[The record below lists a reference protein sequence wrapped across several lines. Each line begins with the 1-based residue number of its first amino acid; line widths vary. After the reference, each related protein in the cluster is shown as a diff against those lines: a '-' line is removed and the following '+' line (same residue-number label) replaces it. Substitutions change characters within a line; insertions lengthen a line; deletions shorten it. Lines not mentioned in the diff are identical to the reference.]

1 MEQVNQVNQFSQA
14 NDPSDKESLDI
25 VNNYLKQISGNTNEN
40 NTIVNNIHEYVGF
53 TQSEQT
59 EELKQSNHIS
69 NTIDVDNILIDK
81 LPLDGN
87 MEQLGNKLEI
97 QLKIEQKIN
106 ENIEKEKLLLKISQE
121 KLAVELK
128 LLETI
133 KARQNL
139 ENSSSTNVISN
150 QPNLLYHKNIDIT
163 QNLNYKHMVQ
173 KLRDD
178 IDNENQN
185 AYNVDSDTNTTAKTF
200 VTPNSETKVTK
211 GNPVFLRNI
220 KR

>member
-1 MEQVNQVNQFSQA
+1 MEQVNQVNQFNQVSQA
-14 NDPSDKESLDI
+14 NEPSDKESLDI

-40 NTIVNNIHEYVGF
+40 NTIIDNIHEYADF
-53 TQSEQT
+53 TQPAQT
-59 EELKQSNHIS
+59 EQSNHVS
-69 NTIDVDNILIDK
+69 NTIEVDNILMDK
-81 LPLDGN
+81 LPFDGD
-87 MEQLGNKLEI
+87 MEQLRTKLEI
-97 QLKIEQKIN
+97 QFKIEQKIN

-121 KLAVELK
+121 KLAIELK

-133 KARQNL
+133 KTRQNL
-139 ENSSSTNVISN
+139 ENSFSANVISN
-150 QPNLLYHKNIDIT
+150 QPNSICHENSKVT

-185 AYNVDSDTNTTAKTF
+185 AYNVDSDTNITAKTF
-200 VTPNSETKVTK
+200 VTSKSETKVTK

>member
-1 MEQVNQVNQFSQA
+1 MEQVNQFSQA

>member
-211 GNPVFLRNI
+211 GNPVFLRNF